1 MSKLLRTSALV
12 MLLGGMPG
20 IAAADHNLWMGLKA
34 GTLGYGVEAAWRPI
48 PWFDVRLG
56 ANQFDYSDNGSQ
68 AGINYDADLA
78 LDTYFGTASFRFPLS
93 PMRMTLG
100 AYSNGNELTLVSDDA
115 ASIDVGGTIFPGAA
129 VGTLTSSTTF
139 DDVSPYV
146 GVGFDFD
153 VFDKV
158 GLSLDFG
165 VLWQGDPIVTLSAD
179 GPLGGDPLFLTA
191 LETERQQLEDEMEDY
206 KAWPVVS
213 VGFNYQFR

>member
-1 MSKLLRTSALV
+1 MAALV
-12 MLLGGMPG
+12 TVLGGMPG

-34 GTLGYGVEAAWRPI
+34 GTLGYGIEAAWRPI

-56 ANQFDYSDNGSQ
+56 ANQFDYSDTGSQ

-78 LDTYFGTASFRFPLS
+78 LDTFFGTASFRFPLS
-93 PMRMTLG
+93 PMRMTVG
-100 AYSNGNELTLVSDDA
+100 AYSNGNELLMTSDDA
-115 ASIDVGGTIFPGAA
+115 ASLDIGGTIYPGAA

-179 GPLGGDPLFLTA
+179 GVLGNDPLFLAA
-191 LETERQQLEDEMEDY
+191 LETERQELEDEMEDY

-213 VGFNYQFR
+213 IGFNYQFK